1 MSFYNSCT
9 KSFKHAM
16 IARNRPFKFPVSI
29 LIGSTPGN
37 ILRVIKGYRIDIRYY
52 PKFLLSFLVSLIFE
66 VMNLAERIV
75 EKRMLKN
82 VIALD
87 PPIFVIGFWR
97 SGTTL
102 LHSML
107 CQDKRAGYV
116 TTFQGVFPNL
126 VLTQKK
132 WLKKFTNT
140 FLPRNRPFDSYAMD
154 MDFPQEEDFAMM
166 SLQPRSIYKMFYFP
180 KDYNE
185 IYKKELNFENL
196 PETERKHW
204 KKEYL
209 SLVRKAM
216 KNTGGVQFISKNPCN
231 IFRIKTLMELY
242 PDARFIFIYR
252 NPYSVVESLYR
263 FANEVLP
270 GSELQHLEGGIP
282 REYFARLY
290 KDALHEY
297 MNVRDTIKAGNLIEI
312 RYEDFKKQPIE
323 FIQDIYRQF
332 NMQGIKEALP
342 RMESYLIRNKPDG
355 RQPYPVETETYRLV
369 NDYAVDIVSRLEYQ
383 ITNPLE

>member
-1 MSFYNSCT
+1 
-9 KSFKHAM
+9 
-16 IARNRPFKFPVSI
+16 
-29 LIGSTPGN
+29 
-37 ILRVIKGYRIDIRYY
+37 
-52 PKFLLSFLVSLIFE
+52 
-66 VMNLAERIV
+66 
-75 EKRMLKN
+75 
-82 VIALD
+82 
-87 PPIFVIGFWR
+87 
-97 SGTTL
+97 
-102 LHSML
+102 ML

-140 FLPRNRPFDSYAMD
+140 ILPKNRPFDGYSMD

-180 KDYNE
+180 KDYND
-185 IYKKELNFENL
+185 IYKKELYFENL

-204 KKEYL
+204 KKKYL
-209 SLVRKAM
+209 SLVHKAM
-216 KNTGGVQFISKNPCN
+216 KNTGGVRFISKNPCN
-231 IFRIKTLMELY
+231 IFRIRTLTELY

-263 FANEVLP
+263 FANEILP

-297 MNVRDTIKAGNLIEI
+297 MNVRDTIKPANLIEI
-312 RYEDFKKQPIE
+312 RYEDFKKQPFELIR
-323 FIQDIYRQF
+323 DIYRQF
-332 NMQGIKEALP
+332 NMPGLQEALP
-342 RMESYLIRNKPDG
+342 AMESYLSRNKPEG
-355 RQPYPVETETYRLV
+355 RQPYAVEPETYRLV
-369 NDYAVDIVSRLEYQ
+369 NSYAADIITRLEYQ
-383 ITNPLE
+383 ITSPLE